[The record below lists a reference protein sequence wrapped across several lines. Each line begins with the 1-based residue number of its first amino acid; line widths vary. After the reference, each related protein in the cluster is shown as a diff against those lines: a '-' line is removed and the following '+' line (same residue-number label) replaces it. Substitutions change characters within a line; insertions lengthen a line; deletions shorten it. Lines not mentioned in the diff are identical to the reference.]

1 MMLSLTEAAQ
11 KTGVSK
17 STIYRA
23 VKSGKVSAKKN
34 QDDEYEIDPAE
45 LFRVFEQKMV
55 REEPPQE
62 YKVNRTDAP
71 QIEPSS
77 DVESLQN
84 QMEWLMK
91 LAEQQREQLQNT
103 QEKWFDAMQMKDREL
118 KERDEF
124 WQQQL
129 NDMKQLLLTAPEP
142 RKKFLG
148 IF

>member
-1 MMLSLTEAAQ
+1 MMLSLSDAARE
-11 KTGVSK
+11 TRVSK

-23 VKSGKVSAKKN
+23 VKSGKLSAKRN
-34 QDDEYEIDPAE
+34 DDGEYEIDPAE
-45 LFRVFEQKMV
+45 LFRVFTKQAET
-55 REEPPQE
+55 PAE
-62 YKVNRTDAP
+62 YKVERSDAVQKETP
-71 QIEPSS
+71 G
-77 DVESLQN
+77 DVEAIQK

-91 LAEQQREQLQNT
+91 LAEQQREQLHES
-103 QEKWFDAMQMKDREL
+103 QEKWFEAMQLKDREM

-129 NDMKQLLLTAPEP
+129 NEMKQLLLTAPEP

>member
-1 MMLSLTEAAQ
+1 MTLSLTGAARE
-11 KTGVSK
+11 TGVSK

-23 VKSGKVSAKKN
+23 VKSGKISAKRN
-34 QDDEYEIDPAE
+34 EDDEYEIDPAE
-45 LFRVFEQKMV
+45 LFRVFEKQA
-55 REEPPQE
+55 
-62 YKVNRTDAP
+62 DAP
-71 QIEPSS
+71 PRREVTRSETAQNETPGE
-77 DVESLQN
+77 VEAIQR

-91 LAEQQREQLQNT
+91 LAEQQREQLQES
-103 QEKWFDAMQMKDREL
+103 QEKWFEAMQEKDREM

-129 NDMKQLLLTAPEP
+129 NEMKQLLLPKPEEC